1 MIEKLVI
8 FGGSFDPIHK
18 GHINMALETQ
28 NALGGPGKCRI
39 VFLPNKNSVWKD
51 RTTNPKD
58 KLMMLKLAIK
68 DYVNLDID
76 DFELNQNGPNYSYFS
91 IKYFLN
97 HYKDQNI
104 EIYFL
109 LGTDQLNAFHLWM
122 NAEEISSLVKLLHYP
137 RPDII
142 PNIENIKKYNFITLT
157 NVKSYEAS
165 SNSIRNLEAL
175 DIPDSVLEYINK
187 KDLYFLKH
195 IKEYIDDKRFKHCK
209 SVGLLAKKIADSN
222 HLENSHKYYI
232 AGLLHD
238 IGKYVPKDIEL
249 AIERKYKEY
258 MPIDKKLYHQFYSAN
273 IANQD
278 FGIQDE
284 EILDA
289 IRYHA
294 TGKANMSKIGMII
307 YASDKV
313 DPLRGYD
320 SSYMIE
326 ALLKNYFDGFKL
338 VLKENKKFLTES
350 NKDINNRL
358 TNECFKC
365 YL

>member
-1 MIEKLVI
+1 MINKLVI

-18 GHINMALETQ
+18 GHINMALQTQ
-28 NALGGPGKCRI
+28 NFLGGPEKCRI
-39 VFLPNKNSVWKD
+39 VFLPNKKSVWK
-51 RTTNPKD
+51 NQSASPND

-76 DFELNQNGPNYSYFS
+76 DFELKQNGPNYSYFS
-91 IKYFLN
+91 IKYFIN

-104 EIYFL
+104 DLYFL

-122 NAEEISSLVKLLHYP
+122 NADEIASMIKLLHYP
-137 RPDII
+137 RPDML
-142 PNIENIKKYNFITLT
+142 PNMNNIKKYNFITLD
-157 NVKSYEAS
+157 NVKCYDVS
-165 SNSIRNLEAL
+165 SNAVRNLEML
-175 DIPDSVLEYINK
+175 DVPDLVLEYINK
-187 KDLYFLKH
+187 KDLYFLQQVK
-195 IKEYIDDKRFKHCK
+195 KYIDAKRFNHCK

-222 HLENSHKYYI
+222 NLEKSYKYYI

-249 AIERKYKEY
+249 MIEDQYKDY
-258 MPIDKKLYHQFYSAN
+258 MPIDKRLYHQFYSAL
-273 IANQD
+273 IAKND
-278 FGIQDE
+278 FGIEDE

-294 TGKANMSKIGMII
+294 TGKANMSKTGMII
-307 YASDKV
+307 YAADKV

-320 SSYMIE
+320 SKFMID
-326 ALLKNYFDGFKL
+326 ALLNNYIDGFKL
-338 VLKENKKFLTES
+338 VLKENKIFLEES